1 MQYLNRQMENKKFT
15 ALVWKGVLQLRDPS
29 LAAAGQLIEVQYP
42 LGSLRQMSG
51 PLARS
56 RTGVLE

>member
-42 LGSLRQMSG
+42 WGR
-51 PLARS
+51 RDK
-56 RTGVLE
+56 